1 MSTNHFLR
9 NLTHQ
14 HQLLKRLPARYA
26 PPLPSFIRST
36 TRQIF
41 RHHLRT
47 RSKRPMHP
55 LNHTLFLSRSLNL
68 SGSPKVGPLNLGPSR
83 LRLSQQKLRILP
95 MHPARSRS
103 LRGPLQR
110 HDRML
115 PVHLIYRLKADA
127 QRSAI
132 PPLLSHL
139 IRLPFKRARGATSS
153 RQGWLRAQ
161 ISILDLIL
169 ER

>member
-36 TRQIF
+36 TKQIF
-41 RHHLRT
+41 RRHLHT
-47 RSKRPMHP
+47 HSKRPMRP

-103 LRGPLQR
+103 LSQR

-139 IRLPFKRARGATSS
+139 IHLPFKRARSATSS